1 MIIHLWEQEKMLLK
15 KHAEEYKK
23 KTGDSYSIY
32 HILSILRE
40 HYEEN
45 LDADLKKVMDI
56 KVRELKEAEAGKEEK
71 EKEK

>member
-40 HYEEN
+40 YYEEN
-45 LDADLKKVMDI
+45 LDKDLKKVMEI
-56 KVRELKEAEAGKEEK
+56 KKREFEEAEAGKEVDDK
-71 EKEK
+71 EK